1 MEPIQINVNVKLDD
15 GTQAFLSSL
24 FGGLAKSAG
33 EQSKPAEQQKPA
45 EQPKPKPAVAAPTKP
60 AASAK
65 PAEQPKPTVTAPA
78 APAKPAEQPK
88 PAAAPAPTAS
98 TQSAITIDS
107 LRELAMTKMN
117 AHRVE
122 IKQKLT
128 ELGTP
133 SITKLDV
140 AKYQEMYDFLNGLE

>member
-1 MEPIQINVNVKLDD
+1 MEPIQINVTVKLDD
-15 GTQAFLSSL
+15 ATQAFLSSL
-24 FGGLAKSAG
+24 FHGTA
-33 EQSKPAEQQKPA
+33 KPAAAPA
-45 EQPKPKPAVAAPTKP
+45 PVEQPKP
-60 AASAK
+60 
-65 PAEQPKPTVTAPA
+65 

-88 PAAAPAPTAS
+88 PEAPATA
-98 TQSAITIDS
+98 QSSITIDS

-133 SITKLDV
+133 SITKLD
-140 AKYQEMYDFLNGLE
+140 ASKYQEMFEFLRNLS

>member
-33 EQSKPAEQQKPA
+33 EQAKPAEQQKPA
-45 EQPKPKPAVAAPTKP
+45 EQPKPKPAAAPAPKP
-60 AASAK
+60 AAAPAPK
-65 PAEQPKPTVTAPA
+65 PAVA
-78 APAKPAEQPK
+78 APAEQPK

-98 TQSAITIDS
+98 TQSSITIDS

-128 ELGTP
+128 EFGTP
-133 SITKLDV
+133 SITKLDIT
-140 AKYQEMYDFLNGLE
+140 KYQEMYDFLNGLE

>member
-1 MEPIQINVNVKLDD
+1 MEPIQINVTVKLDD
-15 GTQAFLSSL
+15 VTQAFLSSL
-24 FGGLAKSAG
+24 LGIVACSAV
-33 EQSKPAEQQKPA
+33 EQQKPA
-45 EQPKPKPAVAAPTKP
+45 EPKPAEP
-60 AASAK
+60 K
-65 PAEQPKPTVTAPA
+65 PAEQ
-78 APAKPAEQPK
+78 KPAEQKPTEPVAATTITTAPK
-88 PAAAPAPTAS
+88 
-98 TQSAITIDS
+98 QSSITIDS

-140 AKYQEMYDFLNGLE
+140 PKYQEMYDFLKGLE

>member
-45 EQPKPKPAVAAPTKP
+45 EQPKPKLAVAAPAKP
-60 AASAK
+60 AVTAPAK
-65 PAEQPKPTVTAPA
+65 PAEQPKPAVT

-98 TQSAITIDS
+98 TQSSVTIDG

-133 SITKLDV
+133 SITKLDA
-140 AKYQEMYDFLNGLE
+140 AKYREMYDFLNGLE

>member
-1 MEPIQINVNVKLDD
+1 MEPIQINVTVKLDD
-15 GTQAFLSSL
+15 ATQAFLSSL
-24 FGGLAKSAG
+24 FHGTA
-33 EQSKPAEQQKPA
+33 KPAAAPA
-45 EQPKPKPAVAAPTKP
+45 PVEQPKP
-60 AASAK
+60 
-65 PAEQPKPTVTAPA
+65 

-88 PAAAPAPTAS
+88 SAAAPAPVEQPKPAPAKPAAP
-98 TQSAITIDS
+98 TQSSITIDG

-133 SITKLDV
+133 SITKLD
-140 AKYQEMYDFLNGLE
+140 ASKYQEMYEFLKNLS

>member
-45 EQPKPKPAVAAPTKP
+45 EQPKPKPAVVAPAKSTVAAP
-60 AASAK
+60 AK
-65 PAEQPKPTVTAPA
+65 PAEQPKPTV
-78 APAKPAEQPK
+78 APAKPAEQSK

-98 TQSAITIDS
+98 TQSSVTIDG

-140 AKYQEMYDFLNGLE
+140 AKYQEMYDFLNSLE

>member
-24 FGGLAKSAG
+24 FGGLAKPAG
-33 EQSKPAEQQKPA
+33 EQAKPAEQQKPA
-45 EQPKPKPAVAAPTKP
+45 EQPKPKPAVAAPAKP
-60 AASAK
+60 AVAASAK
-65 PAEQPKPTVTAPA
+65 PAVA
-78 APAKPAEQPK
+78 APAEQSK

-98 TQSAITIDS
+98 TQSSITIDG
-107 LRELAMTKMN
+107 LRELAMNKMN

>member
-1 MEPIQINVNVKLDD
+1 MEPIQINVTVKFDD
-15 GTQAFLSSL
+15 ATQAFLSSL
-24 FGGLAKSAG
+24 FGNVT
-33 EQSKPAEQQKPA
+33 KPAV
-45 EQPKPKPAVAAPTKP
+45 EQPKL
-60 AASAK
+60 AK
-65 PAEQPKPTVTAPA
+65 PAEQVKPVAEQTKPATAEP
-78 APAKPAEQPK
+78 APAKPAEPAPAK
-88 PAAAPAPTAS
+88 PAEPVATATIATAPK
-98 TQSAITIDS
+98 QSSITIDG

-140 AKYQEMYDFLNGLE
+140 SKYQEMYDFLKGLE

>member
-33 EQSKPAEQQKPA
+33 EQAKPAEQQKPA
-45 EQPKPKPAVAAPTKP
+45 EQPKPVKPAVAAPVKP
-60 AASAK
+60 AVAAPAK
-65 PAEQPKPTVTAPA
+65 PAVA

-88 PAAAPAPTAS
+88 PAAALAPTAS
-98 TQSAITIDS
+98 TQSSITIDS

>member
-1 MEPIQINVNVKLDD
+1 MEPIQINVTVKLDD
-15 GTQAFLSSL
+15 ATQAFLSSL
-24 FGGLAKSAG
+24 FGNVA
-33 EQSKPAEQQKPA
+33 KPAEQAKPTEQAKPVA
-45 EQPKPKPAVAAPTKP
+45 EQPKP
-60 AASAK
+60 
-65 PAEQPKPTVTAPA
+65 

-88 PAAAPAPTAS
+88 PAAAAPAPTAS
-98 TQSAITIDS
+98 TQSSITIDS

-133 SITKLDV
+133 SITKLDT
-140 AKYQEMYDFLNGLE
+140 AKYQEMYDFLKGLS

>member
-1 MEPIQINVNVKLDD
+1 MEPIQINVTVKFDD
-15 GTQAFLSSL
+15 VTQAFLGSL
-24 FGGLAKSAG
+24 FGGLVKPAG
-33 EQSKPAEQQKPA
+33 EPQKPAEPKPAEPKPAEQKPA
-45 EQPKPKPAVAAPTKP
+45 EQ
-60 AASAK
+60 K
-65 PAEQPKPTVTAPA
+65 PAEPVATTTIATAP
-78 APAKPAEQPK
+78 
-88 PAAAPAPTAS
+88 
-98 TQSAITIDS
+98 TQSSITIDS

-140 AKYQEMYDFLNGLE
+140 SKYQEMHDFLKGLE